1 MRVIGFAIFAGVCCS
16 TTAMAQ
22 APQAPATEIVITA
35 GGELNSPWVEKRT
48 CGENGCRVLIYNT
61 ETLEI
66 ARVDGRLTSYFRLTG
81 VGEEVARR
89 VQDSN

>member
-22 APQAPATEIVITA
+22 AHQASATEIIITA
-35 GGELNSPWVEKRT
+35 DGELNSPWVEKQT
-48 CGENGCRVLIYNT
+48 CGDSGCRVLIYNT